1 MRKILFILLTLLSVM
16 ACTPPVETPPPTPQ
30 PGDSA
35 EMVLVGYFMG
45 ESNLIGSLR
54 KNMTQMELAVADG
67 ALGNKGRILI
77 FLDSSTGGGI
87 YELYN
92 TGSGATSR
100 MVKNYETIDSAD
112 PEIMCSIMND
122 IKALAPSN
130 HYGLVIGCHG
140 NGWVRK
146 ELNLRDMNNY
156 GSDWSKYSKKSSDRR
171 ESAEEHQ
178 GLWDKYYQPGDW
190 KTRVVGYDVNRWMD
204 IPELAVGIRALQPDF
219 VLFDACSMANIE
231 ALWDLRG
238 TTRYVIASAAEVMID
253 GFPYRP
259 ITALLFADW
268 NDLSAVCEK
277 YVSTYLAERDMPH
290 ATVALVD
297 MNQLDGV
304 GEAVS
309 KVLSSSRKVEWEWLN
324 DVDTLQYYEGL
335 ANHVFY
341 DLGDCMA
348 RVATDSMALAE
359 FERAMESAVIWEGHT
374 PTGYSDYNHKEFTI
388 KRSSGLSIYISR
400 EMFPKFAEE
409 YAETQW
415 AKDVGI
421 VESN

>member
-1 MRKILFILLTLLSVM
+1 
-16 ACTPPVETPPPTPQ
+16 
-30 PGDSA
+30 
-35 EMVLVGYFMG
+35 
-45 ESNLIGSLR
+45 
-54 KNMTQMELAVADG
+54 
-67 ALGNKGRILI
+67 
-77 FLDSSTGGGI
+77 
-87 YELYN
+87 
-92 TGSGATSR
+92 
-100 MVKNYETIDSAD
+100 
-112 PEIMCSIMND
+112 
-122 IKALAPSN
+122 
-130 HYGLVIGCHG
+130 
-140 NGWVRK
+140 
-146 ELNLRDMNNY
+146 
-156 GSDWSKYSKKSSDRR
+156 
-171 ESAEEHQ
+171 
-178 GLWDKYYQPGDW
+178 
-190 KTRVVGYDVNRWMD
+190 
-204 IPELAVGIRALQPDF
+204 
-219 VLFDACSMANIE
+219 
-231 ALWDLRG
+231 
-238 TTRYVIASAAEVMID
+238 
-253 GFPYRP
+253 
-259 ITALLFADW
+259 
-268 NDLSAVCEK
+268 
-277 YVSTYLAERDMPH
+277 
-290 ATVALVD
+290 

-348 RVATDSMALAE
+348 RVATDSIALAE